1 MSHVNMQNP
10 TPIWYFPQFTVGPE
24 TFNTHTYIHTETHTI
39 NLVFVTWLPRKLGV
53 EEAARQEIETREA
66 TAKEKVSLAEEERAK
81 ER

>member
-1 MSHVNMQNP
+1 LRPKNKAFIGGYIQPAELWNFSQS
-10 TPIWYFPQFTVGPE
+10 
-24 TFNTHTYIHTETHTI
+24 FNTIKSCC
-39 NLVFVTWLPRKLGV
+39 VTWLPHHYRKLGV

>member
-1 MSHVNMQNP
+1 MQ
-10 TPIWYFPQFTVGPE
+10 TQTRRHIYVHTQ
-24 TFNTHTYIHTETHTI
+24 THI
-39 NLVFVTWLPRKLGV
+39 NAFKSCFVTWLPRKLGV